1 MPTREEPNQDEAR
14 ETVSYTLPRR
24 LIKAVAIH
32 AAAASLKNKSR
43 AAEDLIER
51 GIGTLSEDEKAR
63 MA

>member
-1 MPTREEPNQDEAR
+1 MPTPEGQKTDEAR

-24 LIKAVAIH
+24 IIKAVGIH
-32 AAAASLKNKSR
+32 AAAANLKSKSR

-51 GIGTLSEDEKAR
+51 GIETLSEDEKAR